1 MAERGENKEDLERG
15 AALRLL
21 GRELRE
27 GPSLCSPGAGT
38 VQPTTSTARVKG
50 AVTGTR

>member
-1 MAERGENKEDLERG
+1 MAERGKNKGDLERG
-15 AALRLL
+15 AALRLP

-27 GPSLCSPGAGT
+27 GPGT
-38 VQPTTSTARVKG
+38 AQPTTSTARVKG